1 MAGKRRE
8 KKSTG
13 VVQGKNM
20 SSISERTEE
29 TQRWAAKT
37 AAYII

>member
-29 TQRWAAKT
+29 TQRWDAKT
-37 AAYII
+37 AVHTI